1 MSTQPEVWLRGP
13 VPGVDPL
20 LLPAAHALM
29 QTLEDAER
37 ETAHLSVEDVWK
49 TAGDAAPVGFHLRH
63 LAGSTDRLFTYARGE
78 KLNETQRAALA
89 AERLPGDPPADAT
102 TLLDAL
108 RRTID
113 QALHQLQSTQPSALT
128 EPRTVGRAAMP
139 TTVLGLL
146 FHAAEHAQR
155 HAGQIATTVRALKLT
170 KRTGGD

>member
-1 MSTQPEVWLRGP
+1 MTTQPEVWLRGP
-13 VPGVDPL
+13 VAGVDPAL
-20 LLPAAHALM
+20 MPAAHALM

-37 ETAHLSVEDVWK
+37 ETAHLSVEDLWRP
-49 TAGDAAPVGFHLRH
+49 AGDASPLGFHLRH
-63 LAGSTDRLFTYARGE
+63 LAGSTDRLLTYARGE
-78 KLNETQRAALA
+78 RLNEAQRAALA
-89 AERLPGDPPADAT
+89 LEKSPGDPPADAT

-108 RRTID
+108 RRTIE
-113 QALHQLQSTQPSALT
+113 QALAQLQATHVSTLA

-170 KRTGGD
+170 NQTAAD